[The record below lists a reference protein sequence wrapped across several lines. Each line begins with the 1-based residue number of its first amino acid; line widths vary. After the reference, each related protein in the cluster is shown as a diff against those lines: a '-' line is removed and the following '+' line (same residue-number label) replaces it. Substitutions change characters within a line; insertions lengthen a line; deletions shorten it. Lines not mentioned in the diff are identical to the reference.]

1 MKKLRFLENDNL
13 KVPLYVP
20 TYGFTLFELQIL
32 QFSNIIG
39 FYRSFAIFVD
49 FIILFFCCFA
59 VSNKP

>member
-1 MKKLRFLENDNL
+1 MKKLRFLDNGNF
-13 KVPLYVP
+13 KVPLQVP

-39 FYRSFAIFVD
+39 FYRSFAIFLD
-49 FIILFFCCFA
+49 FIIFFFRCFA